1 MKSFSYLFKMFFLLV
16 AVCIVSF
23 GHAKQ
28 VEAGEAAINCCDI
41 TTIDLKS
48 GLVTSTETTSGKV
61 FHFKVSDQKLLKN
74 LKIGD
79 KVSADFNGGKVAVL
93 GLSPCCNIEQPNVKA
108 QVGARK

>member
-1 MKSFSYLFKMFFLLV
+1 MKSFSYLFKMVFLLV

-23 GHAKQ
+23 GQAKHA
-28 VEAGEAAINCCDI
+28 EAGEAAINCCEI
-41 TTIDLKS
+41 STINLKS

-93 GLSPCCNIEQPNVKA
+93 GLSPCCNIVQPDVKT
-108 QVGARK
+108 QMGARK

>member
-1 MKSFSYLFKMFFLLV
+1 MKSFSYLFIMVILLAV
-16 AVCIVSF
+16 VCIVSF
-23 GHAKQ
+23 GPVKQ
-28 VEAGEAAINCCDI
+28 AEAGEAAINCCDI

-79 KVSADFNGGKVAVL
+79 KVSADFNGGKVAVM
-93 GLSPCCNIEQPNVKA
+93 GLSPCCKIVQPNVKT
-108 QVGARK
+108 QMGARK